1 MSAAEKK
8 KSENN
13 FRCALIYKKNIERK
27 TFIGFQ
33 LQLNIVSV
41 SHRLLAL
48 HGNIYPTSTGDMILF
63 SCSPLYD
70 RDNSHILQSSS
81 EQTQNKNDF
90 ISFHSCFVSQSKI
103 IRIFLWKHLFH
114 PCMQKRSVLVYSEW
128 RFSLNNFR
136 CSITE
141 NHNRCGLKTI
151 KAKMNIKFYKHWSGV
166 QG

>member
-1 MSAAEKK
+1 MSRAEKK

-41 SHRLLAL
+41 SHRLLVL

-70 RDNSHILQSSS
+70 RDNFHILQSSTS
-81 EQTQNKNDF
+81 KHKTKT
-90 ISFHSCFVSQSKI
+90 ISFHFTLVLFRNRKLLEFFYENIYSIHACESFWCLYI
-103 IRIFLWKHLFH
+103 PRGDFHWITFAAALRRITIGVDWKLSRR
-114 PCMQKRSVLVYSEW
+114 KW
-128 RFSLNNFR
+128 
-136 CSITE
+136 I
-141 NHNRCGLKTI
+141 
-151 KAKMNIKFYKHWSGV
+151 
-166 QG
+166 